1 MKYLKGIIQDIV
13 RPISGIF
20 DFGIDHLGYND
31 LLIGDTKGK
40 DIVLPLKDLVNNKPD
55 VIGIKY
61 LNSDAVYLKS
71 LEDGSKHI
79 KILDMF
85 YSSEKKVN
93 VYYLN
98 KSSLNYYNSS
108 LKNSFTLLED
118 YQNGIFSFSN
128 DLTSYMLLSDIII
141 KTAGNEVSYTG
152 FGLKMANPSS
162 LIFLED
168 LNNVTKWR
176 LIEDAYQVA
185 FCRVPYIEYSNG
197 VVFRYFDTV
206 QEALVEVQYCVDLA
220 KFNKLVTKIKVL
232 NRC

>member
-1 MKYLKGIIQDIV
+1 MKYLKGIIQDII
-13 RPISGIF
+13 RPISGVF

-31 LLIGDTKGK
+31 LLVGNTEGK
-40 DIVLPLKDLVNNKPD
+40 DIVLSLKDLVNNKPD
-55 VIGIKY
+55 IVGIKY
-61 LNSDAVYLKS
+61 LNSGAVYLKS
-71 LEDGSKHI
+71 LEDNSKHI
-79 KILDMF
+79 KILDMLF
-85 YSSEKKVN
+85 SSEKKVN
-93 VYYLN
+93 VYFLN

-141 KTAGNEVSYTG
+141 KTVGSEVSYTG

-168 LNNVTKWR
+168 SNNVTKWR

-185 FCRVPYIEYSNG
+185 FCRVPYIEYQNG

-206 QEALVEVQYCVDLA
+206 QDALIEVQYCVDLA

-232 NRC
+232 NRY